1 MRLKFS
7 KMHGLGND
15 FMVIDAITQNCNL
28 SSEQIYALADR
39 HLGIGFDQLL
49 LVETPRHPDVDFHY
63 RIFNADGYEVEHC
76 GNGIRCLGRFV
87 HLQRLTGKRRI
98 IVSTNTGRAEVQLL
112 NDQLVKVDMGRPI
125 LVPENIPLLAAQ
137 QQTTYTLPVD
147 DQHHELAV
155 VSMGNPHGV
164 LLVDQIDTAPVST
177 LGPKLE
183 SHPYFPQK
191 ANIGFM
197 QIIDRHNINLR
208 VFERAVGETRSCG
221 TGACA
226 AVVAGQLNGLLE
238 SSVNVGLPG
247 GNLQIQWPGGGAS
260 LTMAG
265 PATHVFDGQ
274 VRL

>member
-15 FMVIDAITQNCNL
+15 FMVIDAITQHCQL
-28 SSEQIYALADR
+28 SSGKIRLLADR

-49 LVETPRHPDVDFHY
+49 LVETPQDPDVDFHY

-87 HLQRLTGKRRI
+87 HLQRLTGKRHI
-98 IVSTNTGRAEVQLL
+98 IVSTKDGRAEVQLL
-112 NDQLVKVDMGRPI
+112 NDQQVQVNMGLPI
-125 LVPENIPLLAAQ
+125 LNPASIPFLAAH
-137 QQTTYTLPVD
+137 QQTTYTLEVD
-147 DQHHELAV
+147 GQNYELAV

-164 LLVDQIDTAPVST
+164 LLVNQVDSAPVAT

-183 SHPYFPQK
+183 YHRYFPQR

-197 QIIDRHNINLR
+197 QVLDRHHIRLR
-208 VFERAVGETRSCG
+208 VFERSVGETRACG

-226 AVVAGQLNGLLE
+226 AVVAGQLQGLLAPQ
-238 SSVNVGLPG
+238 VTVRLPD
-247 GNLQIQWPGGGAS
+247 GNLHIQWQGGDAN
-260 LTMAG
+260 LTMTG
-265 PATHVFDGQ
+265 PASHVFDGQ
-274 VRL
+274 IRL